1 MVTILLSLDFQPE
14 GRVGVLRGRSAR
26 KGYLFH
32 GLSISLVEVCKRGS
46 LKGLIVYN
54 YPPVEG
60 EVNDG
65 GVYRDAKL
73 RGIHLALFTDPE
85 GDSLFYYLPN
95 QLHKN

>member
-1 MVTILLSLDFQPE
+1 MVTRFLRLDFQPG
-14 GRVGVLRGRSAR
+14 GRVGVLPGRSAR

-32 GLSISLVEVCKRGS
+32 GLSFSLVELYKRGS

-65 GVYRDAKL
+65 VDIPRREASRYTPHAVHR
-73 RGIHLALFTDPE
+73 P
-85 GDSLFYYLPN
+85 
-95 QLHKN
+95 

>member
-1 MVTILLSLDFQPE
+1 MVTRLLSLDFQPE
-14 GRVGVLRGRSAR
+14 GRVGVLRGRPAR
-26 KGYLFH
+26 KRYLFH

-65 GVYRDAKL
+65 A
-73 RGIHLALFTDPE
+73 GIPRREASRYTPRAVHRP
-85 GDSLFYYLPN
+85 
-95 QLHKN
+95 

>member
-1 MVTILLSLDFQPE
+1 MVTRLLRLNFQPG
-14 GRVGVLRGRSAR
+14 GRVGVLWGRSAR

-32 GLSISLVEVCKRGS
+32 GLNISLVEVCKRGS

-65 GVYRDAKL
+65 VDIPRREASRYTPRAVH
-73 RGIHLALFTDPE
+73 RP
-85 GDSLFYYLPN
+85 
-95 QLHKN
+95 

>member
-1 MVTILLSLDFQPE
+1 MFFFKKKTIMVTRLLSLDFQPE

-26 KGYLFH
+26 KRYLFH

-65 GVYRDAKL
+65 A
-73 RGIHLALFTDPE
+73 GIPRREASRYTPRAVHRP
-85 GDSLFYYLPN
+85 
-95 QLHKN
+95 

>member
-1 MVTILLSLDFQPE
+1 MVTRLLSLDFQPE
-14 GRVGVLRGRSAR
+14 GRVGVLRGHSAR

-65 GVYRDAKL
+65 A
-73 RGIHLALFTDPE
+73 GIPRREASRYTPRAVHRP
-85 GDSLFYYLPN
+85 
-95 QLHKN
+95 

>member
-1 MVTILLSLDFQPE
+1 MVTRLLSLDFQPE

-26 KGYLFH
+26 KRYLFH

-54 YPPVEG
+54 YLPVEG

-65 GVYRDAKL
+65 A
-73 RGIHLALFTDPE
+73 GIPRREASRYTPRAVHRP
-85 GDSLFYYLPN
+85 
-95 QLHKN
+95 